1 MRFYSSGGQLS
12 NLECSLRLF
21 EKGDALDFLTVSAA
35 IDCLLEVHAVFRYYY
50 QCLFVV
56 AKRADLFTLGW
67 DAELFDRAVAKRI
80 PVENPFEE
88 PANKISKQD

>member
-1 MRFYSSGGQLS
+1 MPVS
-12 NLECSLRLF
+12 NDGRSLRLIK
-21 EKGDALDFLTVSAA
+21 ERDALDFLTVSAA